1 VDLLINIILI
11 VLFDAR
17 LLFSGLSLHLLVLLT
32 LLLPLG
38 PADLFLLLLVLL
50 LLHPLGV
57 SLVSR
62 PLDRVLE
69 NGWVEVED
77 QVEIPL

>member
-1 VDLLINIILI
+1 VDLLINIVLV

-17 LLFSGLSLHLLVLLT
+17 LLLFSGLSLHLLALLT
-32 LLLPLG
+32 LLPLG
-38 PADLFLLLLVLL
+38 PADLLLLLLVLL

-57 SLVSR
+57 SSVPR
-62 PLDRVLE
+62 PLDHVLE
-69 NGWVEVED
+69 NRWVEVGD